1 MQRFY
6 QAVELDEAE
15 MARKRSQ
22 SVEPNS
28 GKKLKSLEQTLQR
41 NECSSLNALDKK
53 VVNLRTFEFP
63 VDFIYEILSKT
74 PFCMVQH
81 IVCILNIMQIAGIF
95 LSILSIAF

>member
-41 NECSSLNALDKK
+41 NEYSSLNALDKK
-53 VVNLRTFEFP
+53 VVNLRTFEFY
-63 VDFIYEILSKT
+63 VDFTYKILSKT
-74 PFCMVQH
+74 SFRMVQR
-81 IVCILNIMQIAGIF
+81 IVCILNIMQIARIF
-95 LSILSIAF
+95 LSFFLSCF

>member
-22 SVEPNS
+22 SVEPNT

-41 NECSSLNALDKK
+41 KEYSSLGALDKS
-53 VVNLRTFEFP
+53 VN
-63 VDFIYEILSKT
+63 FI
-74 PFCMVQH
+74 
-81 IVCILNIMQIAGIF
+81 
-95 LSILSIAF
+95 

>member
-22 SVEPNS
+22 SVEPNT

-41 NECSSLNALDKK
+41 KEYSSLSALEL
-53 VVNLRTFEFP
+53 VN
-63 VDFIYEILSKT
+63 FIFFGLLSKT
-74 PFCMVQH
+74 PSKFD
-81 IVCILNIMQIAGIF
+81 
-95 LSILSIAF
+95 